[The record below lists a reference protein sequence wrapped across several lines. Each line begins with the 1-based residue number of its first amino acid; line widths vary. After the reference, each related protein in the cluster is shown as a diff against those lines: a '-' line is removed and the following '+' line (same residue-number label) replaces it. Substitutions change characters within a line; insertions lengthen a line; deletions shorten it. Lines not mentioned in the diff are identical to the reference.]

1 VRADDPP
8 TGLSRTTMSTRTGA
22 LQPTFTSGREQGTS
36 PVVTA
41 EIPAVPAGSGYGV
54 LLPDGSIWY
63 PGSRKRLPAP
73 LPLRVAVWTL
83 AFLVLIAAAADL
95 IIRTHPSW
103 VDPLRRHVNP
113 ALSASL
119 AGGTPGS
126 RPSAGSSAATSAV
139 SLSQASPQPSGMPG
153 ATTAYTLTGT
163 SRFQV
168 AVKASELTYMKAS
181 QLVNGQ
187 DSGTPLYV
195 GYVQPGH
202 TETVTASGPVDVQ
215 VDAGGTTVSVLSGG
229 KLVGTVAT
237 PPYVPWDFWFLPATK
252 S

>member
-1 VRADDPP
+1 M
-8 TGLSRTTMSTRTGA
+8 TTRTGA
-22 LQPTFTSGREQGTS
+22 LQPTYGNGGDPRTS
-36 PVVTA
+36 PVITA
-41 EIPAVPAGSGYGV
+41 EIPAVPAGPGYGV

-83 AFLVLIAAAADL
+83 AFLVLIAGAADL

-103 VDPLRRHVNP
+103 VDPLRRHINP
-113 ALSASL
+113 ALSTSL
-119 AGGTPGS
+119 GGGTSGS
-126 RPSAGSSAATSAV
+126 RTSPGAGSSPAPSAV
-139 SLSQASPQPSGMPG
+139 SLSRTSPQPSGMPG
-153 ATTAYTLTGT
+153 ATTAYTVSGT
-163 SRFQV
+163 STFQV
-168 AVKASELTYMKAS
+168 AVKASELTYMKAAH
-181 QLVNGQ
+181 LVNGQ

-215 VDAGGTTVSVLSGG
+215 VDAGGTTVSVLSGS
-229 KLVGTVAT
+229 KLVGTAAT